1 VELRLFLPLKSKSFS
16 HLKAIL
22 MSRNAAPH
30 VDKQEKNDR
39 VAALSREAA
48 QAISHNAKCTLLPV
62 RAVGKLPKCR
72 SNPEKAD
79 RYIAGIATAL

>member
-1 VELRLFLPLKSKSFS
+1 
-16 HLKAIL
+16 

-30 VDKQEKNDR
+30 VARQEKNDKA
-39 VAALSREAA
+39 AALSREVA
-48 QAISHNAKCTLLPV
+48 QAISHNAKCTPLPV
-62 RAVGKLPKCR
+62 RVVGKLPKCR